1 MPIGIDAG
9 RGFAGARNGQQSVHP
24 TRSLFMIQQRRLFRA
39 LVVVLFF
46 QAFTFIFTVPAH
58 AQGCGGGVELWRE
71 LRGNGEL
78 VIHCRRIEDLTAD
91 EWRNL
96 SPAAVSA
103 LSKEDRARLD
113 ARRKALGIILV
124 VSPSQNLAPE
134 TRDFFERQVAMLEAK
149 RHRAQKELDKI
160 NASREVIDQAA
171 IYNGRVI
178 RDLTADSVSHS
189 LNVLEGILL
198 VYGGAIPAESMEKI
212 KAAISTAKVTAYSMA
227 TALSEPD
234 SDRQAFKLLET
245 LNAMKNLLPAS
256 VVGIDA
262 QEWAAIKRATDTFP
276 KMISISQRI
285 VNTPSDK
292 NLWSALAASVDD
304 MIDIVGSLPVAGAP
318 IKAAHSA
325 ALLLDSG
332 VSLWYLRHDN
342 YDLREASA
350 GSQTARRYWMTR
362 LGEIDQLQ
370 TIYKASLSGTGEL
383 NLEDLP

>member
-1 MPIGIDAG
+1 
-9 RGFAGARNGQQSVHP
+9 
-24 TRSLFMIQQRRLFRA
+24 MIQQRRLFRR

-46 QAFTFIFTVPAH
+46 QAFTFIFTAPAH

-71 LRGNGEL
+71 LKGNGEL

-96 SPAAVSA
+96 SPAAVSS

-113 ARRKALGIILV
+113 ARRKALGIVLV

-134 TRDFFERQVAMLEAK
+134 TRDFFERQVAILEAK
-149 RHRAQKELDKI
+149 RQRAQKELDNI

-171 IYNGRVI
+171 IFNGRVI

-212 KAAISTAKVTAYSMA
+212 KAAISTAKVAAYGMA
-227 TALSEPD
+227 TAFSEPD
-234 SDRQAFKLLET
+234 SDRQALKLLET

-262 QEWAAIKRATDTFP
+262 QEWAAIKRAMDTFP

-292 NLWSALAASVDD
+292 SLWSALAASVDD
-304 MIDIVGSLPVAGAP
+304 MIDIVGTLPVAGAP

-350 GSQTARRYWMTR
+350 GSQTARRYWITR

>member
-1 MPIGIDAG
+1 
-9 RGFAGARNGQQSVHP
+9 
-24 TRSLFMIQQRRLFRA
+24 
-39 LVVVLFF
+39 
-46 QAFTFIFTVPAH
+46 
-58 AQGCGGGVELWRE
+58 
-71 LRGNGEL
+71 
-78 VIHCRRIEDLTAD
+78 
-91 EWRNL
+91 
-96 SPAAVSA
+96 
-103 LSKEDRARLD
+103 
-113 ARRKALGIILV
+113 
-124 VSPSQNLAPE
+124 
-134 TRDFFERQVAMLEAK
+134 
-149 RHRAQKELDKI
+149 
-160 NASREVIDQAA
+160 
-171 IYNGRVI
+171 
-178 RDLTADSVSHS
+178 LTADSVSHS

-212 KAAISTAKVTAYSMA
+212 KAAISTAKVAAYGMA
-227 TALSEPD
+227 TAYSEPD
-234 SDRQAFKLLET
+234 SDRQALKLLET

-262 QEWAAIKRATDTFP
+262 QEWAAIKRAMDTFP

-292 NLWSALAASVDD
+292 SLWSALAASVDD
-304 MIDIVGSLPVAGAP
+304 IIDIVGTLPVAGAP

-350 GSQTARRYWMTR
+350 GSQTARRYWITR